1 MSNSERRNESIKNVI
16 NKLFK
21 SEDFI
26 QNVCLSYRHDFGM
39 IEEIDK
45 KALVFE
51 CKEWFRAIIN
61 NLEPLD
67 YDISITKEF
76 CKTDLAMA
84 YQAGALDMYNEM
96 INTVNEHKLN
106 VLKNK
111 YHEWFEIQ
119 HNQNKK

>member
-1 MSNSERRNESIKNVI
+1 MKRRNESIKNVI

-51 CKEWFRAIIN
+51 CKEWMRVIIN

-76 CKTDLAMA
+76 CETDLKIA
-84 YQAGALDMYNEM
+84 YQAGALDMYNEI
-96 INTVNEHKLN
+96 INTVNDQKLN

-111 YHEWFEIQ
+111 YYEWFEIQ